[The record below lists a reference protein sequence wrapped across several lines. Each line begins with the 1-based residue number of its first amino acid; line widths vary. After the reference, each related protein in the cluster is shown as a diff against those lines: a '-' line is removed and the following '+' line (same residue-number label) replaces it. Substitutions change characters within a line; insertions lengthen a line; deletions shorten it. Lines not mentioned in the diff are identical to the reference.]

1 MISPAWNPPCF
12 GAGRR
17 IKGLPPPP
25 GAASQRGH
33 RTWMWM
39 RWEDGLSITWRAV
52 VAGLEAA
59 TAMCALLNLAYFL
72 HRVISV
78 DSPTRR
84 AAALV
89 LALLS
94 LGTLAESI
102 AVMASLETTGHAPPF
117 APAAWVVAR
126 TISLAGTGFISAL
139 ILKAIGDR
147 K

>member
-1 MISPAWNPPCF
+1 MLSPAWNPPCF

-89 LALLS
+89 LMLGVMKAAEDLPQETLDALLD
-94 LGTLAESI
+94 E
-102 AVMASLETTGHAPPF
+102 LEFVDEHPHRIRRQRKRRRPHGH
-117 APAAWVVAR
+117 V
-126 TISLAGTGFISAL
+126 
-139 ILKAIGDR
+139 
-147 K
+147 